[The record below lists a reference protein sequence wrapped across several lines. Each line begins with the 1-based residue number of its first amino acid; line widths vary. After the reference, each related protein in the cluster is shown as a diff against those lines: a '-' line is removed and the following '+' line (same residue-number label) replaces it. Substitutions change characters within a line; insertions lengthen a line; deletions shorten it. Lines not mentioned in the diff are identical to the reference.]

1 MVPVAGSYVEPPPS
15 DSPASLAS
23 RTNVGSPSGESMVP
37 DGTTAPHAAPATRAT
52 DIQARQAMFRGADGV
67 LNFTAI
73 LEKLGAIRIV
83 MVR

>member
-1 MVPVAGSYVEPPPS
+1 
-15 DSPASLAS
+15 
-23 RTNVGSPSGESMVP
+23 
-37 DGTTAPHAAPATRAT
+37 
-52 DIQARQAMFRGADGV
+52 MFRGADGV